1 MADNDVFK
9 PAAIL
14 LKHSQ
19 VQTNEAPSAGYDAVL
34 PEQTAASD
42 TGAPA
47 GPHAAAQPLL
57 ESRLSRL
64 IDLQGSDPGF
74 YILAVHSFVE
84 SFLREHF
91 ELVSDSETFA
101 DLLYYYKQ
109 ELLAE
114 RRGFIPLIGI
124 LSEFAHNQRLANNVR
139 HRFLRL
145 DPEEAAAATFRIIR
159 FCEEAGLHCERA
171 MATLRKS
178 LELWNDRSNRWEEMQ
193 ELKKAHFDVLKERRE
208 NERLAAQL
216 EELKRVSRDF
226 EAAQK
231 EKLDIELKL
240 EELKA
245 LKDERGE
252 KIDELR
258 KRRFEVE
265 EEKRRLAARVLELEQ
280 SNSYLLNL
288 TRLSS
293 YARSRLDYERAV
305 TRLSKEQERIIDEI
319 NFGSDFLIRGNAG
332 TGKTLVLIKALEK
345 ARKMQAD
352 ELTFD
357 EAAGSTILLTY
368 TRTLVKY
375 DRYLAEIMQTGEAES
390 SIQTVDKYLRD
401 ALVSLDPGAD
411 VDYGLV
417 EQFIKAKGA
426 AHAVKMLSPRELIE
440 EIEDYLFANMV
451 GEQEYLIDL
460 MPRSGMGKPLT
471 KTHREQVF
479 ALSRELIDHMEKTR
493 RYSKNYSRIRL
504 LDLLGKGPES
514 SELGYDFVFIDEV
527 QDLTAAD
534 LAALKQL
541 AGRTVIMAGDADQ
554 SIYQPGFTFARAG
567 IDISGRSRIL
577 RLNFRNTVQI
587 HNAAETFRQKG
598 GVLATDQE
606 HVPEAFR
613 SGPPPECFAAGDDEA
628 LLGKL
633 TAQASLFI
641 DTLGYSPENVCAVAP
656 TGTWI
661 ERIAGALAKNGYES
675 ADLREPEFSFHR
687 RDVIK
692 LSTLHSSKGLDFP
705 VVLLFLPEMP
715 YAGTRFDTRS
725 KDRITRNLIY
735 VAMTR
740 AMDHLNVFVLADATD
755 QALADARLCLS
766 PTPELRHG

>member
-1 MADNDVFK
+1 MEKDEVFK

-14 LKHSQ
+14 LKHKTPPGETDDASTSAKKSQ
-19 VQTNEAPSAGYDAVL
+19 AANHRSDL
-34 PEQTAASD
+34 PEHTSADVLSRV
-42 TGAPA
+42 
-47 GPHAAAQPLL
+47 
-57 ESRLSRL
+57 ESRLLRL
-64 IDLQGSDPGF
+64 IDMQGSDPGF
-74 YILAVHSFVE
+74 YLLAVQSFVE
-84 SFLREHF
+84 SYLRERF
-91 ELVSDSETFA
+91 ELVSDNETFH

-114 RRGFIPLIGI
+114 QRGFIPLIGI
-124 LSEFAHNQRLANNVR
+124 LNEFAHNQRLANNVR

-145 DPEEAAAATFRIIR
+145 DPEEAAAATYRIIR
-159 FCEEAGLHCERA
+159 FCEEGGLRCERA
-171 MATLRKS
+171 IATLQKS
-178 LELWNDRSNRWEEMQ
+178 LKLWNERSNRWEEMG
-193 ELKKAHFDVLKERRE
+193 ELRKANFDILKERRE
-208 NERLAAQL
+208 NENLAAQL
-216 EELKRVSRDF
+216 GELRSVSRDF

-231 EKLDIELKL
+231 EKLAIELEL

-245 LKDERGE
+245 LKDQRKE

-265 EEKRRLAARVLELEQ
+265 EEKRKLGVRVIELEQ
-280 SNSYLLNL
+280 NNTYLLNL

-345 ARKMQAD
+345 ARKIQAD
-352 ELTFD
+352 ELDF
-357 EAAGSTILLTY
+357 EERAGSTILLTY

-375 DRYLAEIMQTGEAES
+375 DRYLAEIMKTGEAEN
-390 SIQTVDKYLRD
+390 SIQTADKYLRD

-411 VDYGLV
+411 VDYGVV
-417 EQFIKAKGA
+417 EEFLKAKGA
-426 AHAVKMLSPRELIE
+426 AHAVKMLAPRELIE

-451 GEQEYLIDL
+451 SEQEYLVDL
-460 MPRSGMGKPLT
+460 IPRSGMGKPLT
-471 KTHREQVF
+471 KAHRGQVF
-479 ALSRELIDHMEKTR
+479 DLVRVLITYMEEKK

-504 LDLLGKGPES
+504 LNLLEKNPQSGD
-514 SELGYDFVFIDEV
+514 LGYDFVVIDEV

-534 LAALKQL
+534 LATLKRL
-541 AGRTVIMAGDADQ
+541 AGRTVVMAGDADQ

-587 HNAAETFRQKG
+587 HEAAEAYRRKSG
-598 GVLATDQE
+598 ATADEE

-613 SGPPPECFAAGDDEA
+613 SGPPPECFTAVSDEA

-633 TAQASLFI
+633 SAQVSLFI
-641 DTLGYSPENVCAVAP
+641 DTLGYSPENVCVVAP

-661 ERIAGALAKNGYES
+661 ERIADVLAANGYEC
-675 ADLREPEFSFHR
+675 ADLRKPEFSFHR
-687 RDVIK
+687 RDIIK

-705 VVLLFLPEMP
+705 VVLLFLPENP
-715 YAGTRFDTRS
+715 YAGAGFDTTS

-740 AMDHLNVFVLADATD
+740 AMDHLNVFVYGDEKE
-755 QALADARLCLS
+755 QALTDAQLCV
-766 PTPELRHG
+766 PPPERPQHG